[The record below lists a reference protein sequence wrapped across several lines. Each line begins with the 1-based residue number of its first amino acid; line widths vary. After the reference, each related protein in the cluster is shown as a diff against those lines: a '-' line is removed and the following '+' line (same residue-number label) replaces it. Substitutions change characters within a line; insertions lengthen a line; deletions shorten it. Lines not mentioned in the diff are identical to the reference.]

1 MMNRKLI
8 FAVLA
13 IFALSLF
20 SSTGFAKDLKIALV
34 VKNLGNGFFEASNRG
49 AQEAAKELGGVEVIY
64 TGPTTPTAEG
74 QIEIIRSLI
83 AQKVDGIIISANDPD
98 SLVTITKRAMQRG
111 IPVMSYD
118 SGINSQGRIVHLAPS
133 DSKFIGYQQ
142 VELMGQAI
150 DYKGEF
156 AIVSASS
163 QATNQNEWIGFMKEA
178 LEKDAKYK
186 DMKLVAVTYGD
197 DQTDKSYRE
206 AQALIRKYPELK
218 GIEAPTSVGFPASGK
233 AVIDEGKVGSI
244 YVTGLGL
251 PSEVAGYVKK
261 DVVKNFALWNPVDLG
276 YSSVYIM
283 KSLINKEIAGKNG
296 DVVKAGRMGDIP
308 VREDGLMVMGS
319 PFVFNAENIDEWSPV
334 F

>member
-1 MMNRKLI
+1 MNKKNM
-8 FAVLA
+8 FTVLL
-13 IFALSLF
+13 ALVALCI
-20 SSTGFAKDLKIALV
+20 SSTVFAKDLRIALV
-34 VKNLGNGFFEASNRG
+34 VKNLGNGFFEATNRG
-49 AQEAAKELGGVEVIY
+49 AQEAATEIGGVEVIY

-98 SLVTITKRAMQRG
+98 SLVTITSRAMKRG
-111 IPVMSYD
+111 IPVMSFD
-118 SGINSQGRIVHLAPS
+118 SGISEKGRIVHLAPS

-150 DYKGEF
+150 DFKGEF

-163 QATNQNEWIGFMKEA
+163 QATNQNEWIGYMKEA
-178 LEKDAKYK
+178 LEQNAKYK

-233 AVIDEGKVGSI
+233 AVIDEDKVGKI
-244 YVTGLGL
+244 FVTGLGL

-276 YSSVYIM
+276 YSAVYIM
-283 KSLINKEIAGKNG
+283 KGLIEKQVSGKNG
-296 DVVKAGRMGDIP
+296 EAVKAGRMGEIT
-308 VREDGLMVMGS
+308 VRDGGLMVMGE
-319 PFVFNAENIDEWSPV
+319 PFVFNGDNIDEWSQV

>member
-1 MMNRKLI
+1 MNKKNMI
-8 FAVLA
+8 TVLL
-13 IFALSLF
+13 ALVALCI
-20 SSTGFAKDLKIALV
+20 SSTVFAKELKIALV

-49 AQEAAKELGGVEVIY
+49 AQEAAKEIGGVEVIY

-98 SLVTITKRAMQRG
+98 SLVTITSRAMKRG
-111 IPVMSYD
+111 IPVMSFD
-118 SGINSQGRIVHLAPS
+118 SGISEKGRIVHLAPS

-150 DYKGEF
+150 DFKGEF

-178 LEKDAKYK
+178 LEQDAKYK

-233 AVIDEGKVGSI
+233 AVIDEDKVGKI
-244 YVTGLGL
+244 FVTGLGL

-276 YSSVYIM
+276 YSAVYIM
-283 KSLINKEIAGKNG
+283 KGLIEKQVSGKNG
-296 DVVKAGRMGDIP
+296 EAVKAGRMGEIT
-308 VREDGLMVMGS
+308 VRDGGLIVMGE
-319 PFVFNAENIDEWSPV
+319 PFVFNADNIDEWSQV

>member
-1 MMNRKLI
+1 MNKKNM
-8 FAVLA
+8 FTVLL
-13 IFALSLF
+13 ALVALCI
-20 SSTGFAKDLKIALV
+20 SSTVFAKDLRIALV
-34 VKNLGNGFFEASNRG
+34 VKNLGNGFFEATNRG
-49 AQEAAKELGGVEVIY
+49 AQEAATEIGGVEVIY

-98 SLVTITKRAMQRG
+98 SLVTITSRAMKRG
-111 IPVMSYD
+111 IPVMSFD
-118 SGINSQGRIVHLAPS
+118 SGISEKGRIVHLAPS

-150 DYKGEF
+150 DFKGEF

-163 QATNQNEWIGFMKEA
+163 QATNQNEWIGYMKEA
-178 LEKDAKYK
+178 LEQNAKYK

-233 AVIDEGKVGSI
+233 AVIDEDKVGKI
-244 YVTGLGL
+244 FVTGLGL

-276 YSSVYIM
+276 YSAVYIM
-283 KSLINKEIAGKNG
+283 NGLIEKQVSGQNG
-296 DVVKAGRMGDIP
+296 EAVKAGRMGEIT
-308 VREDGLMVMGS
+308 VRDGGLMVMGE
-319 PFVFNAENIDEWSPV
+319 PFVFNGDNIDEWSQV

>member
-1 MMNRKLI
+1 MNKKNM
-8 FAVLA
+8 FTVLL
-13 IFALSLF
+13 ALVALCI
-20 SSTGFAKDLKIALV
+20 SSTVFAKELKIALV

-49 AQEAAKELGGVEVIY
+49 AQEAAKEIGGVEVIY

-98 SLVTITKRAMQRG
+98 SLVTITSRAMKRG
-111 IPVMSYD
+111 IPVMSFD
-118 SGINSQGRIVHLAPS
+118 SGISEKGRIVHLAPS

-150 DYKGEF
+150 DFKGEF

-178 LEKDAKYK
+178 LEQDAKYK

-233 AVIDEGKVGSI
+233 AVIDEDKVGKI
-244 YVTGLGL
+244 FVTGLGL

-276 YSSVYIM
+276 YSAVYIM
-283 KSLINKEIAGKNG
+283 KGLIEKQVSGKNG
-296 DVVKAGRMGDIP
+296 EAVKAGRMGEIT
-308 VREDGLMVMGS
+308 VRDGGLIVMGE
-319 PFVFNAENIDEWSPV
+319 PFVFNADNIDEWSQV

>member
-1 MMNRKLI
+1 MNKKNM
-8 FAVLA
+8 FTVLL
-13 IFALSLF
+13 ALVALCI
-20 SSTGFAKDLKIALV
+20 SSTVFAKDLKIALV
-34 VKNLGNGFFEASNRG
+34 VKNLGNGFFEATNRG
-49 AQEAAKELGGVEVIY
+49 AQEAATEIGGVEVIY

-98 SLVTITKRAMQRG
+98 SLVTITSRAMKRG
-111 IPVMSYD
+111 IPVMSFD
-118 SGINSQGRIVHLAPS
+118 SGISEKGRIVHLAPS

-150 DYKGEF
+150 DFKGEF

-163 QATNQNEWIGFMKEA
+163 QATNQNEWIGYMKEA
-178 LEKDAKYK
+178 LEQNAKYK

-233 AVIDEGKVGSI
+233 AVIDEDKVGKI
-244 YVTGLGL
+244 FVTGLGL

-276 YSSVYIM
+276 YSAVYIM
-283 KSLINKEIAGKNG
+283 KGLIEKQVSGQNG
-296 DVVKAGRMGDIP
+296 EAVKAGRMGEIT
-308 VREDGLMVMGS
+308 VRDGGLMVMGE
-319 PFVFNAENIDEWSPV
+319 PFVFNGDNIDEWSQV